1 MLSIHKP
8 FDAKRSIEVRGQII
22 SLEYPCVMGIV
33 NFTPDS
39 FYDGGR
45 LKTDGDILALAERHL
60 TDGATFLDIGGYSS
74 RPDADHI
81 SEEEEQRR
89 VGHVVATVIR
99 QFPQTILS
107 VDTFR
112 ASVAKAALDAGAQ
125 MINEISGGDLD
136 AEMFSLVVER
146 NVPYI
151 LMHMRGTPQTMKQMS
166 DYEDVLQE
174 VCDYFSSKL
183 NYLRSNGVKDIIID
197 PGFGFAKGPS
207 AGFELLGRM
216 SFLEALGAPVMVGLS
231 RKSMIYKTL
240 EINAEE
246 ALNGTTALHMIALE
260 NGANILRVHDTKE
273 AIEAIELY
281 RRVYT

>member
-1 MLSIHKP
+1 
-8 FDAKRSIEVRGQII
+8 
-22 SLEYPCVMGIV
+22 MGIV

-45 LKTDGDILALAERHL
+45 LKSDGDILALAERHL
-60 TDGATFLDIGGYSS
+60 TNGAAFLDIGGYSS

-99 QFPQTILS
+99 QFPQAIL
-107 VDTFR
+107 
-112 ASVAKAALDAGAQ
+112 
-125 MINEISGGDLD
+125 
-136 AEMFSLVVER
+136 FSLVAER

-207 AGFELLGRM
+207 AGFELLGKM
-216 SFLEALGAPVMVGLS
+216 SFLETLGAPVMVGLS

-240 EINAEE
+240 EINVEE